1 MVRDFFL
8 YLHLCHALIQE
19 TESRKACEYQSQD
32 YALDQCHCNQRFRD
46 RYLLETNLIVFTSL
60 TDMKTIIH
68 TDNAPAP
75 IGPYSQGVKA
85 NGFLF
90 LSGQI
95 AINPENNE
103 VNLSSIA
110 EETHQVMRN
119 INALLLEAE
128 YGFEHVVKTTIFLSD
143 MSLFAEVNEI
153 YGSYFESHYP
163 ARETV
168 AVKGLPKGVNV
179 EISITAYKA

>member
-1 MVRDFFL
+1 M
-8 YLHLCHALIQE
+8 
-19 TESRKACEYQSQD
+19 KK
-32 YALDQCHCNQRFRD
+32 
-46 RYLLETNLIVFTSL
+46 IVYT
-60 TDMKTIIH
+60 T
-68 TDNAPAP
+68 NAPAP
-75 IGPYSQGVKA
+75 IGPYSQAIIA

-90 LSGQI
+90 ASGQI

-103 VNLSSIA
+103 LNNPSLE

-119 INALLLEAE
+119 IKALLIEAE
-128 YGFEHVVKTTIFLSD
+128 YEFEHIIKTTIFLSD
-143 MSLFAEVNEI
+143 MSLFAQVNEI
-153 YGSYFESHYP
+153 YGSYFKSDFP